1 MKDWKRTYWAVW
13 VANFITATGMM
24 SFLPFFPRHLE
35 SLGLTE
41 RAEIE
46 LWTGLV
52 FGAAPLAAAVMTP
65 VWGALGD
72 RIGRKAMV
80 ARAMFAIT
88 IFVGGMSF
96 VTTPLGLFFMRLGQG
111 VFSGFVA
118 PSITLVSVSAPPE
131 RQGRITGSLQTAIAL
146 GAVVGPLLGG
156 VLAADLGMD
165 VIFRCVAVSA
175 AAGAVIVL
183 MLVREDAAARQ
194 QTDARERSPGT
205 LIRAAVSDLREALA
219 IRELRGVVIFL
230 FFLQFGMGITNPLME
245 LFVRDVVGDDGPG
258 VARMT
263 GALFSSMALVN
274 LFAMPW
280 WGSYGDKIGHSKALG
295 ICSLIASIALGLH
308 AIVPTIAFLFVVRIF
323 LGAGMA
329 GASPC
334 AYGLAATELSVERR
348 GGGMGLVFSSRTLA
362 LSLSAMCGGWLS
374 EWVGIRGLFF
384 IGALV
389 ILFGLR
395 GLSASRRPSPEEG

>member
-1 MKDWKRTYWAVW
+1 MQNWKRTYWAVW

-41 RAEIE
+41 RSDIE

-96 VTTPLGLFFMRLGQG
+96 VTTPQGLFFMRLGQG

-118 PSITLVSVSAPPE
+118 PSITLVSVSAPADK
-131 RQGRITGSLQTAIAL
+131 QGRITGSLQTAIAL
-146 GAVVGPLLGG
+146 GAVIGPLLGG
-156 VLAADLGMD
+156 ILAADVGMG
-165 VIFRCVAVSA
+165 VIFRVVAVA
-175 AAGAVIVL
+175 AALGALLVL
-183 MLVREDAAARQ
+183 FLAKEDAGARQ
-194 QTDARERSPGT
+194 KVSRLERTPRA
-205 LIRAAVSDLREALA
+205 LLQAAVSDLKAAFA
-219 IRELRGVVIFL
+219 IRELRGVVVFL

-245 LFVRDVVGDDGPG
+245 LFVRDVLGGDSPD
-258 VARMT
+258 VARVT
-263 GALFSSMALVN
+263 GSLFSSMALIN

-280 WGSYGDKIGHSKALG
+280 WGSYGDKVGHSKALG
-295 ICSLIASIALGLH
+295 LCSLLASLALGLH
-308 AIVPTIAFLFVVRIF
+308 AIVPTIALLFIVRMF

-334 AYGLAATELSVERR
+334 AYGLAATELPVERR

-374 EWVGIRGLFF
+374 EWVGIRGLFVV
-384 IGALV
+384 GALV
-389 ILFGLR
+389 ILFGLK
-395 GLSASRRPSPEEG
+395 GLSASRRPLVDKA

>member
-1 MKDWKRTYWAVW
+1 MQNWKRTYWAVW

-41 RAEIE
+41 RSDIE

-96 VTTPLGLFFMRLGQG
+96 VTTPQGLFFMRLGQG

-118 PSITLVSVSAPPE
+118 PSITLVSVSAPAD

-146 GAVVGPLLGG
+146 GAVIGPLLGG
-156 VLAADLGMD
+156 ILAADVGMG
-165 VIFRCVAVSA
+165 VIFRVVAVA
-175 AAGAVIVL
+175 AALGALLVL
-183 MLVREDAAARQ
+183 FLAKEDAGARQ
-194 QTDARERSPGT
+194 TISPLERSPKA
-205 LIRAAVSDLREALA
+205 LLQAAISDLKAAFA
-219 IRELRGVVIFL
+219 IRELRGVVVFL

-245 LFVRDVVGDDGPG
+245 LFVRDVLGGDSPD
-258 VARMT
+258 VARVT
-263 GALFSSMALVN
+263 GSLFSSMALVN

-280 WGSYGDKIGHSKALG
+280 WGSYGDKVGHSKALG
-295 ICSLIASIALGLH
+295 LCSLLASLALGLH
-308 AIVPTIAFLFVVRIF
+308 AIVPTIALLFIVRMF

-334 AYGLAATELSVERR
+334 AYGLAATELPVERR

-374 EWVGIRGLFF
+374 EWVGIRGLFVV
-384 IGALV
+384 GALV
-389 ILFGLR
+389 ILIGLK
-395 GLSASRRPSPEEG
+395 GLSASRRPLVDKA

>member
-1 MKDWKRTYWAVW
+1 MQNWKRTYWAVW

-41 RAEIE
+41 RSDIE

-96 VTTPLGLFFMRLGQG
+96 VTTPQGLFFMRLGQG

-118 PSITLVSVSAPPE
+118 PSITLVSVSAPADK
-131 RQGRITGSLQTAIAL
+131 QGRITGSLQTAIAL
-146 GAVVGPLLGG
+146 GAVIGPLLGG
-156 VLAADLGMD
+156 ILAADVGMG
-165 VIFRCVAVSA
+165 VIFRVVAVA
-175 AAGAVIVL
+175 AALGALLVL
-183 MLVREDAAARQ
+183 FLAKEDAGARQ
-194 QTDARERSPGT
+194 KVSRLERTPRA
-205 LIRAAVSDLREALA
+205 LLQAAVSDLKAAFA
-219 IRELRGVVIFL
+219 IRELRGVVVFL

-245 LFVRDVVGDDGPG
+245 LFVRDVLGGDSPD
-258 VARMT
+258 VARVT
-263 GALFSSMALVN
+263 GSLFSSMALIN

-280 WGSYGDKIGHSKALG
+280 WGSYGDKVGHSKALG
-295 ICSLIASIALGLH
+295 LCSLLASLALGLH
-308 AIVPTIAFLFVVRIF
+308 AIVPTIALLFIVRMF

-334 AYGLAATELSVERR
+334 AYGLAATELPVERR

-374 EWVGIRGLFF
+374 EWVGIRGLFVV
-384 IGALV
+384 GALV
-389 ILFGLR
+389 ILIGLK
-395 GLSASRRPSPEEG
+395 GLSASRRPLVDKA

>member
-1 MKDWKRTYWAVW
+1 MEDWKRTYWAVW

-41 RAEIE
+41 RSEIE

-88 IFVGGMSF
+88 FFVGGMSY
-96 VTTPLGLFFMRLGQG
+96 VTTPLGLFAMRLGQG

-118 PSITLVSVSAPPE
+118 PSITLVSVAAPPE

-156 VLAADLGMD
+156 VLAADLGMEL
-165 VIFRCVAVSA
+165 IFRCVAVSA
-175 AAGAVIVL
+175 ALSAVIVL
-183 MLVREDAAARQ
+183 LLVREDAATRQ
-194 QTDARERSPGT
+194 QTGLEEKSPKA
-205 LIRAAVSDLREALA
+205 LVLAAVSDLREALA
-219 IRELRGVVIFL
+219 IRELRGVVVFL

-258 VARMT
+258 VARVT
-263 GALFSSMALVN
+263 GALFSAMAVVN

-280 WGSYGDKIGHSKALG
+280 WGSYGDKVGHSKALG
-295 ICSLIASIALGLH
+295 ICALIASVALGLH
-308 AIVPTIAFLFVVRIF
+308 FIVPTIALLFVVRVL

-334 AYGLAATELSVERR
+334 AYGLAATELSIDRR

-362 LSLSAMCGGWLS
+362 LSLSSICGGWLS
-374 EWVGIRGLFF
+374 EWVGLRGLFLV
-384 IGALV
+384 GALV
-389 ILFGLR
+389 ILFGYR
-395 GLSASRRPSPEEG
+395 GLSVSQRSLSDDG